1 MWAATSKTKTGVA
14 METVAVMGLGYVGL
28 PVAALARRKGFSVLG
43 FDAAGEKV
51 AAITSGRFSAGD
63 SVVRE
68 TFQGIPLDATTDP
81 KRLATADVIV
91 VAVPTPIDHD
101 AHPDLGPIQSAV
113 EAVARYARPG
123 VLLSIEST
131 VNPGVCE
138 EFVVPLL
145 QKLGRDPER
154 GDIFLVHC
162 PERVNPGD
170 ARWTTQNI
178 PRVLGGYTSEA
189 TEQGIALYT
198 RLIDAPVRRMSSI
211 RAAEAVKIIENAF
224 RDVNIAFVNELA
236 QSFDRL
242 GIDVAEVIDG
252 AATKPFAF
260 LPHYPGAG
268 VGGHCIPVD
277 PYYLIEHAQTKGFE
291 HKFLKLA
298 REINK
303 SMPRY
308 TVERLKEALR
318 QTQGTT
324 PQHSPLI
331 ARDVHRGDIVHYT
344 TPTPVQGGP
353 GEGEGT
359 DRLLEGVHV
368 ALLGLAYKR
377 DVADLRESP
386 ALEIEKI
393 LRAEGAL
400 VSTFDPFVPGTSTAQ
415 TLAEALRSAV
425 AVVLATDHTE
435 FRNLAP
441 AHLAGT
447 AVRVLVDGRNC
458 LNHEAF
464 RAAGYTIL
472 GIGR

>member
-1 MWAATSKTKTGVA
+1 MSGQVQRGAVGAAKVRAAT
-14 METVAVMGLGYVGL
+14 ETVAVVGLGYVGL
-28 PVAALARRKGFSVLG
+28 PVVQLAKAKQFPVVGYDV
-43 FDAAGEKV
+43 DAGKVGTLTTGELP
-51 AAITSGRFSAGD
+51 
-63 SVVRE
+63 E
-68 TFQGIPLDATTDP
+68 ATTGASAL
-81 KRLATADVIV
+81 RTADVII
-91 VAVPTPIDHD
+91 VAVPTPVDEH
-101 AHPDLGPIQSAV
+101 AHPDLGPLRSAV
-113 EAVARYARPG
+113 ETVARHAKPG
-123 VLLSIEST
+123 VLLSVEST
-131 VNPGVCE
+131 INPGVCE

-145 QKLGRDPER
+145 RERGRDPEN
-154 GDIFLVHC
+154 GDVFLVHC

-170 ARWTTQNI
+170 AQWTVRNI
-178 PRVLGGYTSEA
+178 PRVLGGYTEEA
-189 TEQGIALYT
+189 AERGLAFYG

-211 RAAEAVKIIENAF
+211 RAAEAVKIVENAF

-242 GIDVAEVIDG
+242 GIDVMEVIEG

-260 LPHYPGAG
+260 LAHSPGAG

-277 PYYLIEHAQTKGFE
+277 PYYLIEHAESRGFE

-303 SMPRY
+303 AMPRY
-308 TVERLKEALR
+308 TVGRLKEALQQISQVSKESR
-318 QTQGTT
+318 R
-324 PQHSPLI
+324 S
-331 ARDVHRGDIVHYT
+331 DIVHYT
-344 TPTPVQGGP
+344 TSPNVRREP
-353 GEGEGT
+353 GEGDRDGT

-386 ALEIEKI
+386 ALEIEEI

-400 VSTFDPFVPGTSTAQ
+400 VSIFDPFVPEKSTAQ
-415 TLAEALRSAV
+415 TLADALRLAV

-435 FRNLAP
+435 FQNLEP
-441 AHLAGT
+441 KHLAGT

>member
-1 MWAATSKTKTGVA
+1 MGEKLL
-14 METVAVMGLGYVGL
+14 VMGLGYVGL

-43 FDAAGEKV
+43 YDRESDKV
-51 AAITSGRFSAGD
+51 AAIADGRFSAGD
-63 SVVRE
+63 ALVRE
-68 TFQGIPLDATTDP
+68 TFREIPLDATTDQEC
-81 KRLATADVIV
+81 LARAGVIIV
-91 VAVPTPIDHD
+91 TVPTPLDHD
-101 AHPDLGPIQSAV
+101 AHPDLGPIRSAV
-113 EAVARYARPG
+113 EAVARHARPG

-138 EFVVPLL
+138 ECIVPLL
-145 QKLGRDPER
+145 QKHGRDPEH
-154 GDIFLVHC
+154 GDVFLVHC

-170 ARWTTQNI
+170 ARWTVQNI
-178 PRVLGGYTSEA
+178 PRVLGGHTPEA
-189 TEQGIALYT
+189 TERGMALYT
-198 RLIDAPVRRMSSI
+198 RLVDAPVRRLSSI
-211 RAAEAVKIIENAF
+211 RAAEAVKIVENAF

-242 GIDVAEVIDG
+242 GIDVTEVIEG

-298 REINK
+298 RAINK

-318 QTQGTT
+318 RAHDTT
-324 PQHSPLI
+324 IQRISPAADI
-331 ARDVHRGDIVHYT
+331 ASARRAPGGGDM
-344 TPTPVQGGP
+344 PSP
-353 GEGEGT
+353 
-359 DRLLEGVHV
+359 LEGVPV

-393 LRAEGAL
+393 LCAEGAT
-400 VSTFDPFVPGTSTAQ
+400 VSTFDPFVPERSTAQ
-415 TLAEALRSAV
+415 TLADALRSAV
-425 AVVLATDHTE
+425 AVVLATDHTA

-447 AVRVLVDGRNC
+447 AIRVLVDGRNC
-458 LNHEAF
+458 LNHQAF
-464 RAAGYTIL
+464 RAAGFTIL